1 MFMTVCGQ
9 MLKHVR
15 LGSTKV
21 ARFLWMTFSFSAP
34 VHFPSKFLELFQ
46 ARAVLWTFVLRPEVE
61 KMTLAALNRLAW
73 ALSGMK
79 KLGFLWSTIR
89 LSSTEKKGF

>member
-21 ARFLWMTFSFSAP
+21 ARFLWMTFSFPAP

-73 ALSGMK
+73 ASSGMK
-79 KLGFLWSTIR
+79 MLGFLWSTIR